1 MKRDEAEALLF
12 EMTETDSLRRHAR
25 TVEIAM
31 RHLATKHGED
41 QTEWG
46 IAGLLHDADYE
57 KWPEDH
63 PDRIVQ
69 VLRDKGESRIA
80 HAISAHY
87 TQWGVEY
94 DTLLSKAL
102 VATDELTGFIVA
114 CCLVRPDGIETLK
127 PKSVRKKFKNLK
139 FAAKVERD
147 EIERALT
154 IYGVE
159 FSDHVDDIIESLR
172 PFAEEL
178 RIGPSTGPERDLES

>member
-1 MKRDEAEALLF
+1 MKREAAAEILF

-31 RHLATKHGED
+31 RYLAEKHGED
-41 QTEWG
+41 ADEWG

-63 PDRIVQ
+63 PNRIVGR
-69 VLRDKGESRIA
+69 LRELGEDTIA

-87 TQWGVEY
+87 TKWNVPY

-114 CCLVRPDGIETLK
+114 VTLIQPSRK
-127 PKSVRKKFKNLK
+127 LADLKVSSVIKKMKQK
-139 FAAKVERD
+139 GFARNVNR
-147 EIERALT
+147 
-154 IYGVE
+154 
-159 FSDHVDDIIESLR
+159 DDIHTG
-172 PFAEEL
+172 AEEL
-178 RIGPSTGPERDLES
+178 GVDLEEHIGFVRDATSEIAGKLGL

>member
-1 MKRDEAEALLF
+1 MKREAAAEILF

-31 RHLATKHGED
+31 RYLAEKHGED
-41 QTEWG
+41 ADEWG

-63 PDRIVQ
+63 PNRIVGR
-69 VLRDKGESRIA
+69 LRELGEDTIA

-87 TQWGVEY
+87 TKWNVPY

-114 CCLVRPDGIETLK
+114 CCLIRPDGVTTLT
-127 PKSVRKKFKNLK
+127 PKSVKKKFKTAK
-139 FAAKVERD
+139 FAATVERE
-147 EIERALT
+147 EIERALE
-154 IYGVE
+154 IFGVE
-159 FSDHVDDIIESLR
+159 FAPHVTDIIAALR
-172 PFAEEL
+172 PYAAE
-178 RIGPSTGPERDLES
+178 LEIA